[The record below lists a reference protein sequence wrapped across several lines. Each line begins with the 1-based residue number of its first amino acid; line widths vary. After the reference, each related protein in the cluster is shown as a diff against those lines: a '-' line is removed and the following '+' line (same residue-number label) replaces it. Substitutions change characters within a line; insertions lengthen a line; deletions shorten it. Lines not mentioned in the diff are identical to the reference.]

1 MEWWPRDEPG
11 AREIYGT
18 DGMQDKTFIVRLKR
32 PEIMTVSGKAVRV
45 EWFNEI
51 HQAA

>member
-1 MEWWPRDEPG
+1 
-11 AREIYGT
+11 
-18 DGMQDKTFIVRLKR
+18 MQDKTFIVRLKR

-51 HQAA
+51 HQAT